1 MNIPDI
7 TLIITNWN
15 GRELLRECLPSILKS
30 VAYDKKRSYEIMVVD
45 DCSSDDSLEVLARE
59 FPTVRAEKTPVNY
72 GFHGANNFGAGLARS
87 RLIMPMNNDI
97 KLDEDALYHLAE
109 HFEGKDTFSVSGKFY
124 TFDGTT
130 FLYGNRGGYFR
141 NGHFYLYEKGPDDS
155 SQTLFACGGAFM
167 VDRDRYLKLGGFDPI
182 YHPLYYEEI
191 DLSYRALKR
200 GWQVL
205 YETKSVAYH
214 KVQSTITRQEKK
226 RRIGLISARN
236 NYLFVW
242 KNILDRPLTYQ
253 FLFYIPLFLIRDLFR
268 MKSRFWIAFYMALK
282 RLPPILRARR
292 REKSDVIF
300 SDREILQK
308 ININSATRRR
318 PVAVCN
324 NSI

>member
-1 MNIPDI
+1 MNTPDI

-15 GRELLRECLPSILKS
+15 GRELLLECMPSVLKS

-45 DCSSDDSLEVLARE
+45 DCSSDDSLEILAQK
-59 FPTVRAEKTPVNY
+59 FPTIRAEKTPVNY
-72 GFHGANNFGAGLARS
+72 GFHGANNFGASLSRS

-97 KLDEDALYHLAE
+97 KLDEDALFHLAE
-109 HFEGKDTFSVSGKFY
+109 HFDGDKETFSVSGKFY
-124 TFDGTT
+124 AFDGTT

-141 NGHFYLYEKGPDDS
+141 NGHFYLYEKEPDDT

-167 VDRDRYLKLGGFDPI
+167 VDRKGYLKLGGFDPI

-200 GWQVL
+200 GWKVL
-205 YETKSVAYH
+205 YEPKSIAYH

-226 RRIGLISARN
+226 KQIELISARN

-242 KNILDRPLTYQ
+242 KNILDQSMTYQ
-253 FLFYIPLFLIRDLFR
+253 FLFYIPIFLIRDLFR

-282 RLPPILRARR
+282 RLPKVLKARKQ
-292 REKSDVIF
+292 EKLNVIF
-300 SDREILQK
+300 SDQEMLER
-308 ININSATRRR
+308 ININSPTGRGTN
-318 PVAVCN
+318 VQ
-324 NSI
+324 

>member
-15 GRELLRECLPSILKS
+15 GKDLLLECLPSVLKS

-45 DCSSDDSLEVLARE
+45 DCSSDDSLEVLAQE
-59 FPTVRAEKTPVNY
+59 FPSVRAEKTPVNY

-97 KLDEDALYHLAE
+97 KLDEDALALLAE
-109 HFEGKDTFSVSGKFY
+109 HFDDGKDTFSVSGMFY
-124 TFDGTT
+124 AFDGTT
-130 FLYGNRGGYFR
+130 FLYGNRGGYFQ
-141 NGHFYLYEKGPDDS
+141 NGHFYLYEKKPDDA

-167 VDRDRYLKLGGFDPI
+167 VDRERYLQLGGFDPI

-200 GWQVL
+200 GWKVL
-205 YETKSVAYH
+205 YEPKSIAYH
-214 KVQSTITRQEKK
+214 KVQSTITRQEKQ
-226 RRIGLISARN
+226 IGLISARN

-242 KNILDRPLTYQ
+242 KNILDRSLTWQ

-268 MKSRFWIAFYMALK
+268 LKSRFWIAFYMALK
-282 RLPPILRARR
+282 RLPPVLRARR
-292 REKSDVIF
+292 QEKRAVIF
-300 SDREILQK
+300 SDQEILQK
-308 ININSATRRR
+308 INR
-318 PVAVCN
+318 PTH
-324 NSI
+324 